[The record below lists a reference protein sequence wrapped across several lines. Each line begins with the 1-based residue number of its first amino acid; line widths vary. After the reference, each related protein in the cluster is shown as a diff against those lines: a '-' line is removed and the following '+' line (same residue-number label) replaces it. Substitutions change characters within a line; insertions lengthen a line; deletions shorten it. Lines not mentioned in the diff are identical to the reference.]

1 MSGGID
7 LVLDDLDANVGPVMI
22 DLRRLAAFAEF
33 LTVDDLARLAF
44 IMAPVGRAVIALAL
58 GDDRPPRPTP
68 DDDAGSSAT
77 GVGVRR
83 DT

>member
-1 MSGGID
+1 MSGGIER
-7 LVLDDLDANVGPVMI
+7 VLDDLDENTLPVLI
-22 DLRRLAAFAEF
+22 GLRQLQAFADY

-44 IMAPVGRAVIALAL
+44 IMAPIGRAVIALAL
-58 GDDRPPRPTP
+58 GDDRTPRPTP
-68 DDDAGSSAT
+68 DDDAGSAA